1 MRCKDPCGDFSGVSL
16 SLFLFSTVMSC
27 KEKKINQC
35 LGIELQWRLHHNF
48 EHHELKMISR
58 NRLFR
63 CNLKNLDRKTS
74 LNFSLTFHLKNCIE
88 SFEVKLPEFNLEK
101 TAHVFVTFLRS
112 SKGHSNKNDVCP
124 ERRNILGSLDTLMR
138 SLYINLHHNVHDE
151 ISEHT

>member
-1 MRCKDPCGDFSGVSL
+1 METSQEFLSL
-16 SLFLFSTVMSC
+16 SFFFL
-27 KEKKINQC
+27 
-35 LGIELQWRLHHNF
+35 RLWAAKRKRSISVRGSNCNGGFIINF